1 MSYSA
6 GHYAKKGAY
15 SSPFSG
21 QGATFYPLG
30 VKPGD
35 DLVLHEAG
43 YLAARPHWNYPRVF
57 SPFWRLYYDFEAG
70 HRVLFPDTGKAVTLG
85 PEHLMLIPDHQIF
98 HTEGS
103 EPRAKFW
110 LHFTC
115 PRRVHPNQAI
125 PILLRPTGYELDVLR
140 EEVRLL
146 KSRNREAL
154 KTRLLH
160 VGLALLHLTLGR
172 TEILWLEEK
181 PAGLVTLLNF
191 MEQHYREPLSNP
203 ALAQQAGVSE
213 RSLTRLFL
221 RYQGVSPRQFLM
233 QVRVRAAADLMLTSP
248 ASLAEIAERTGFPN
262 RAYLTRV
269 FTQITGQT
277 PALFRRT
284 HPFP

>member
-6 GHYAKKGAY
+6 GHYAKLGAY

-21 QGATFYPLG
+21 QGIPFYPLG
-30 VKPGD
+30 VQPSD
-35 DLVLHEAG
+35 ALLLHEAG
-43 YLAARPHWNYPRVF
+43 FIAARPHWNYPRVF
-57 SPFWRLYYDFEAG
+57 SPFWRLYYDFEPG
-70 HRVLFPDTGKAVTLG
+70 HRVVFPDSGAKVTLG
-85 PEHLMLIPDHQIF
+85 PEHLVLIPDHQMF
-98 HTEGS
+98 HTEGC

-110 LHFTC
+110 IHFTC
-115 PRRVHPNQAI
+115 PRRVHPEQAI
-125 PILLRPTGYELDVLR
+125 PILLRPTGCELEVLS

-146 KSRNREAL
+146 KSRSREAL

-160 VGLALLHLTLGR
+160 VGLALLHLALGR
-172 TEILWLEEK
+172 TEIRWLEEK
-181 PAGLVTLLNF
+181 PAGLVTLLLF

-269 FTQITGQT
+269 FTQITGRS
-277 PALFRRT
+277 PALFRRSQP
-284 HPFP
+284 HP